1 MENLTTSPK
10 QHKNNQALNE
20 QIPNKQPRKTWV
32 EPELAILGVEGGV
45 LSDENESFRFG
56 PFSGSMS

>member
-1 MENLTTSPK
+1 MENLTTFPE

-32 EPELAILGVEGGV
+32 EPELVSLDVQGGNNPKF
-45 LSDENESFRFG
+45 NETTTFNVYG
-56 PFSGSMS
+56 PIS

>member
-1 MENLTTSPK
+1 MVNLTTSPK

-32 EPELAILGVEGGV
+32 EPELVCLDVQGGNDPNKIETSTNNG
-45 LSDENESFRFG
+45 LNS
-56 PFSGSMS
+56 

>member
-1 MENLTTSPK
+1 MEPK
-10 QHKNNQALNE
+10 NEQNNQASNDAAKS
-20 QIPNKQPRKTWV
+20 QQPRKTWV